1 MLSIATSERWTDKDG
16 EKQERT
22 DWHRCVAWGKKA
34 EVIAEYFTK
43 GEGII
48 IEGKIQ
54 TRSWETKDGDKRW
67 TTEII
72 VGNFEFLPGKRSSG
86 SASGGQSSSQPSQKP
101 EAGDDI
107 PF

>member
-1 MLSIATSERWTDKDG
+1 MLSIATSERWTDREG

-22 DWHRCVAWGKKA
+22 DWHRAVAWGKKA

-72 VGNFEFLPGKRSSG
+72 VGNFEFLPGKRS
-86 SASGGQSSSQPSQKP
+86 GGATQPTQSSGASTKAP